1 MVEAIRLPA
10 RYFPRA
16 FLSAWRL
23 GLVLILAVGSGCAGQ
38 RAAGRDYLMFAQ
50 QADPVTLSGQ
60 APQPNDRGPLG
71 YVPLGYEGIGHLPGD
86 LNFTGKFDGGEGQAI
101 LRSLGA
107 GRYIVRLRVN
117 GPGGSGAVSGY
128 AKREGMILVMHRTL
142 AGRTCHV
149 VFTVTWPSMN
159 LNETNCDGY
168 HDPQFD
174 FGIGTLF
181 FMPPTGS
188 ARLSAKPG
196 TERPSGNLQARHK
209 PGDMTFKGDIMKGT
223 AGKVVLRLLGGTRYL
238 VRLEPDRRVRKES
251 MSGYATRTA
260 TVLLM
265 KRSLAEKSC
274 HVMISFSHSRME
286 TRELSCS
293 SYHGAGAGFD
303 DGMLHR
309 VDGQEAR

>member
-1 MVEAIRLPA
+1 
-10 RYFPRA
+10 
-16 FLSAWRL
+16 
-23 GLVLILAVGSGCAGQ
+23 
-38 RAAGRDYLMFAQ
+38 
-50 QADPVTLSGQ
+50 
-60 APQPNDRGPLG
+60 
-71 YVPLGYEGIGHLPGD
+71 
-86 LNFTGKFDGGEGQAI
+86 
-101 LRSLGA
+101 
-107 GRYIVRLRVN
+107 
-117 GPGGSGAVSGY
+117 
-128 AKREGMILVMHRTL
+128 
-142 AGRTCHV
+142 
-149 VFTVTWPSMN
+149 
-159 LNETNCDGY
+159 
-168 HDPQFD
+168 
-174 FGIGTLF
+174 
-181 FMPPTGS
+181 
-188 ARLSAKPG
+188 
-196 TERPSGNLQARHK
+196 
-209 PGDMTFKGDIMKGT
+209 MKGT